1 MLKFCI
7 AKLKSTVGSAVFV
20 GMMCG
25 SFAAWADV
33 IADRKANFKVHVYF
47 PSDLFL
53 AQDLFRV
60 CHPVF

>member
-25 SFAAWADV
+25 SFAARADV
-33 IADRKANFKVHVYF
+33 IADRKANFRANAAAMK
-47 PSDLFL
+47 
-53 AQDLFRV
+53 
-60 CHPVF
+60 